1 MNQGDP
7 VRWKL
12 YAEAV
17 RLWIPIVV
25 SLCAISLTVFQAMT
39 TRRHARLSVQPRI
52 EWRITEDATRG
63 TIELSLANVGFG
75 PGTLRGLAFVIDGQP
90 IPAVDLEACQEVSRR
105 IGRHDEAKWDT
116 RCFANAH
123 DYVLRPGDTATI
135 YASAPV
141 AALADTDHA
150 ADLVDYRR
158 FGASATYCS
167 FYEDCWQLPAR

>member
-1 MNQGDP
+1 MPSVDSMRQVAWP
-7 VRWKL
+7 RS
-12 YAEAV
+12 
-17 RLWIPIVV
+17 PT
-25 SLCAISLTVFQAMT
+25 S
-39 TRRHARLSVQPRI
+39 TRSGRSP
-52 EWRITEDATRG
+52 T
-63 TIELSLANVGFG
+63 S
-75 PGTLRGLAFVIDGQP
+75 
-90 IPAVDLEACQEVSRR
+90 SRR
-105 IGRHDEAKWDT
+105 RIASRGARWDI